1 MILPW
6 KWREIYCAYSIRE
19 KELIFTTLEQAGI
32 EYDYQ
37 IDGSYDP
44 KSVQARFS
52 GLISHHAAELRVF
65 VRPEDYEQALFLVR
79 KALREQKTEE

>member
-6 KWREIYCAYSIRE
+6 KWREVYCAYSMRE

-32 EYDYQ
+32 EYDYKV
-37 IDGSYDP
+37 DGSFDP

-52 GLISHHAAELRVF
+52 GLASHHAAELRIF

-79 KALREQKTEE
+79 KALQEHHTEE